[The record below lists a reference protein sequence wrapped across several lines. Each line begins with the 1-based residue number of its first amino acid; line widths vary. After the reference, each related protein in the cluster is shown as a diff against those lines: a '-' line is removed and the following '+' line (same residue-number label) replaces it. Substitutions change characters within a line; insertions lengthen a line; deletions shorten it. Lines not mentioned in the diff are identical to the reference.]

1 METQY
6 KKWVSLSY
14 LGLAVLVSYVVSVMS
29 AKIVGVYDLET
40 RIRNIDWIMR
50 ILSLA
55 SGGIVFFVLYLNDK
69 VNEFMNEVMV
79 ELSRVAWPAQKE
91 TSSATLVV
99 IIMVIITGLLLGFL
113 DYLWTLLVNGLL
125 KITI

>member
-14 LGLAVLVSYVVSVMS
+14 LGLAVLVSYIVSVMA

-40 RIRNIDWIMR
+40 RIRNIDWIVR
-50 ILSLA
+50 ALSLTL
-55 SGGIVFFVLYLNDK
+55 GGIVFFVLYLNDK
-69 VNEFMNEVMV
+69 VNGFMNEVMV
-79 ELSRVAWPAQKE
+79 ELSRVAWPTQKE

-99 IIMVIITGLLLGFL
+99 IVMVIITGLLLGFL
-113 DYLWTLLVNGLL
+113 DYLWTLLINGLL